1 MTWARAVSY
10 GAILSFAVAGLAK
23 AAELM
28 TLRTGNYEIEV
39 RVELPH
45 LGDMNT
51 KTVTH
56 VCLSS
61 GKGNNHGMAVLSAN
75 NPLAKCPTF
84 NIRQERDELTFDI
97 ICEGKNQAKATA
109 EYVLAPERFSGRIT
123 MKMGGKNMTMTEL
136 QVGHRISGC

>member
-1 MTWARAVSY
+1 MTCAQAVSY
-10 GAILSFAVAGLAK
+10 GAILSLAVTGLAQ

-28 TLRTGNYEIEV
+28 TLRTGNYEVEV

-45 LGDMNT
+45 LGDMNM

-56 VCLSS
+56 ICLSA

-75 NPLAKCPTF
+75 NPLTKCPTF

-97 ICEGKNQAKATA
+97 ICKGKNQ
-109 EYVLAPERFSGRIT
+109 
-123 MKMGGKNMTMTEL
+123 
-136 QVGHRISGC
+136 